1 MNKFTALL
9 TMGLVLA
16 SVCQPQDDQTPNPE
30 MQRQEIINLE
40 NEAARAIQQS
50 NGTFF
55 RRVYS
60 DDFSGTLSHGQPVN
74 KALWIDAVQASVI
87 KYDSFIASDI
97 KVRIYQDTAVAT
109 GMWSSRAVYKGQR
122 INSQMRVVHVYVN
135 TPRGWHVV
143 AGQAT
148 LLPPNV
154 EQPL

>member
-1 MNKFTALL
+1 MNKCAALL
-9 TMGLVLA
+9 TIGLVLA
-16 SVCQPQDDQTPNPE
+16 PVCQPQEDQPLNPE

-40 NEAARAIQQS
+40 SEAARAIQQS

-74 KALWIDAVQASVI
+74 KALWIDAVQSALI
-87 KYDSFIASDI
+87 KYDTFIASDI

-109 GMWSSRAVYKGQR
+109 CMWSSRAVYRGQR
-122 INSQMRVVHVYVN
+122 ISSQMRVVHVYVN
-135 TPRGWHVV
+135 SPRGWHVV
-143 AGQAT
+143 GGQAT